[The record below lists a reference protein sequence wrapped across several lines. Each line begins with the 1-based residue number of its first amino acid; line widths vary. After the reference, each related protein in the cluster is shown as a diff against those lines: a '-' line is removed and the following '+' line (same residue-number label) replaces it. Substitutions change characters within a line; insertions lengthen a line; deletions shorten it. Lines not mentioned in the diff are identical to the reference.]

1 MDPSGGFA
9 VSTLLKLSKNC
20 DIIEI
25 NLSYAINR
33 IRLGGVAYRRISE
46 VFGLQES
53 KSITVMSKRK
63 KVVIN
68 VNSIVY
74 ILMKRK
80 NAEIHVSGGKVYVT
94 RASLFQLSKE
104 LDDSFLEVRRGCTV
118 SVKAI
123 HNISKKVNLNNGES
137 LDYTVRKKKELI
149 KQLHKKQKSIISSFS
164 DDNVPTT
171 AEQYRETYAAFE
183 NMPFA
188 FADLE
193 MVFNDESY
201 AVDWIFRYGNKAL
214 SKLENIPLDK
224 LIDSS
229 FGNLFLN
236 MDSKWLRCYERAA
249 LFGEMLE
256 IMDFSP
262 EIDKYLK
269 IICFP
274 TFTGH
279 CGCILF
285 DINDIRFAKYSDD
298 SDNTLLKYFGMLPK
312 ADG

>member
-1 MDPSGGFA
+1 
-9 VSTLLKLSKNC
+9 
-20 DIIEI
+20 
-25 NLSYAINR
+25 
-33 IRLGGVAYRRISE
+33 
-46 VFGLQES
+46 
-53 KSITVMSKRK
+53 MSKRK
-63 KVVIN
+63 KVVID

-80 NAEIHVSGGKVYVT
+80 NAEIHISGGKVYVT

-104 LDDSFLEVRRGCTV
+104 LDDSFLEVRRGCVV

-149 KQLHKKQKSIISSFS
+149 KLLHEKQRRIINSFS
-164 DDNVPTT
+164 GENAPTT
-171 AEQYRETYAAFE
+171 TEQYRKVYSSFE

-188 FADLE
+188 FTDIE
-193 MVFNDESY
+193 MVFSDESH
-201 AVDWIFRYGNKAL
+201 AVDWIFRYGNDAL
-214 SKLENIPLDK
+214 SKLENIPIEK
-224 LIDSS
+224 LIGNS
-229 FGNLFLN
+229 FGSLFSN
-236 MDSKWLRCYERAA
+236 MDSKWLRCYERAT
-249 LFGEMLE
+249 LFGETLE

-285 DINDIRFAKYSDD
+285 DINDIKFTKYSDD
-298 SDNTLLKYFGMLPK
+298 ADKTLMNYFGMPMK
-312 ADG
+312 TEN

>member
-1 MDPSGGFA
+1 M
-9 VSTLLKLSKNC
+9 
-20 DIIEI
+20 
-25 NLSYAINR
+25 
-33 IRLGGVAYRRISE
+33 
-46 VFGLQES
+46 QES
-53 KSITVMSKRK
+53 NKFTIMSKRK
-63 KVVIN
+63 KVLID

-149 KQLHKKQKSIISSFS
+149 KQLHEKQRKIINSFS
-164 DDNVPTT
+164 GENAPTT
-171 AEQYRETYAAFE
+171 VEQYRNIYASFD

-188 FADLE
+188 FADIE
-193 MVFNDESY
+193 MVFNDESH
-201 AVDWIFRYGNKAL
+201 AADWIFRYGNDAL
-214 SKLENIPLDK
+214 SKLENIPLKK
-224 LIDSS
+224 LIGNS
-229 FGNLFLN
+229 FGRLFSN
-236 MDSKWLRCYERAA
+236 MDSKWLRSYERAT
-249 LFGEMLE
+249 LFGETLE

-285 DINDIRFAKYSDD
+285 DINDIKFTKNSDD
-298 SDNTLLKYFGMLPK
+298 ADKTLMYYFGMPPK